1 MPLRTAALTNTERV
15 LIPAEP
21 QPDYKVILGQEPDAN
36 KGRLDFDESQAFCGK
51 LTDVNLWSRVL
62 DPTQVHAHYARCRD
76 DQDELPA
83 SLRGDIID
91 WVFDTAAADEEDGR
105 WIRQDVQLV
114 DDPDVCIDNYN
125 TSVMSL
131 QKHITFR
138 ESAL

>member
-1 MPLRTAALTNTERV
+1 M

-21 QPDYKVILGQEPDAN
+21 EPDYKVILGQEPDAN

-51 LTDVNLWSRVL
+51 PTDVNLWSRVL

-76 DQDELPA
+76 NQDELPA
-83 SLRGDIID
+83 SLRRGDIID
-91 WVFDTAAADEEDGR
+91 WVVDEEDGR

-114 DDPDVCIDNYN
+114 GDPDVCIDNYN

-138 ESAL
+138 ESALKKRRL